1 MTSIKSFFVKRS
13 LCSTSGPIQSA
24 IKEKLT
30 ALFKPSYLQITNESA
45 NHASN
50 LGQESHFRIAIVSKD
65 FENIGDVM
73 RHRLIKKALQQEFD
87 AGSTSNNYD
96 LLSKDVWRVCDS
108 LVPVCQ
114 GRLNFQKS
122 YVRTIPVC
130 T

>member
-1 MTSIKSFFVKRS
+1 MQHAASLSIKSFFVKRS

-87 AGSTSNNYD
+87 AG
-96 LLSKDVWRVCDS
+96 LHALSILAKAPSEEMVDQQSVPCIGKSRKINLDV
-108 LVPVCQ
+108 
-114 GRLNFQKS
+114 
-122 YVRTIPVC
+122 
-130 T
+130 